1 MLVLTGVFKLHSVAE
16 HGPAM
21 VQLDAIFQIRNG
33 VLMATLGFLEIA
45 VGVTIL
51 CSPRSPWSL
60 ATLIWLGSSFVLYH
74 VIRWIV
80 GAPGLC
86 PCLGRLVRVSPWL
99 DRQQGVIVWAIV
111 LYMLSG
117 ALLLLDK
124 RYKVFR
130 NKEFLRAFYK
140 NARPASS

>member
-1 MLVLTGVFKLHSVAE
+1 MKQPAAAEAWIAAAWCYTNTCAIMLVLTGVFKLHSVAE

-86 PCLGRLVRVSPWL
+86 P
-99 DRQQGVIVWAIV
+99 
-111 LYMLSG
+111 
-117 ALLLLDK
+117 
-124 RYKVFR
+124 
-130 NKEFLRAFYK
+130 
-140 NARPASS
+140 